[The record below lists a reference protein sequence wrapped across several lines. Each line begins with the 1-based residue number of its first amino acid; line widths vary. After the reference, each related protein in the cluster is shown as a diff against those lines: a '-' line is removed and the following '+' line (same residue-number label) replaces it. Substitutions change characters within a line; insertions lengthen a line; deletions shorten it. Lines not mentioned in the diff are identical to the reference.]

1 MSDTFDWLRA
11 VWSRRKWLAIVS
23 FIVPLAIGLTVI
35 AAMPRMYRATVTVLV
50 IRQEIPEKLVAP
62 TVTSAVETRLKTISQ
77 EILSRPRLEAL
88 RERFGL
94 YHDLQTRIPPDQV
107 IERMRSDIHLEI
119 KGMETK
125 SSEVQGPVAFTLS
138 YQGTSPKTVA
148 DVANT
153 LASYYIEENAKAREL
168 QASGTAEFLRVQLE
182 ETKKRL
188 DLQERNVSEFKR
200 RHLGEL
206 PQQMEANMAT
216 LERLQMQL
224 RLNADGQT
232 RAQERRSFLS
242 AQLSESGSLSFA
254 GPAGTP
260 GAPESGPARL
270 ARLQQTLAELR
281 SRYSDKYPDVLQTQA
296 EIAALVRELAEAK
309 AKGKTEPEAASPV
322 AIPSVASPLKAALTE
337 TETELKVLKAEDGRL
352 RGSIAAYQGRIE
364 RIPEREQEYKE
375 LARDYETTRDVYAS
389 LLKRHGDAQIAES
402 MEQRQK
408 SEQFRI
414 IEAAGVPT
422 RPAASPIKLLF
433 MIFVVAIDLAAAAV
447 IVAEKFDASFHT
459 VEQVRGRTSFP
470 VLVSIPNIVTD
481 ADASRQ
487 RTRLRLATMA
497 TSIGVVVLVAA
508 SYFLAHGNEQLVGLL
523 MKPKP

>member
-11 VWSRRKWLAIVS
+11 VWRRRKWLATLA
-23 FIVPLAIGLTVI
+23 FLVPLAVGLTVVTAI
-35 AAMPRMYRATVTVLV
+35 PRVYRATVTVLV
-50 IRQEIPEKLVAP
+50 IRQEIPEKLVSP
-62 TVTSAVETRLKTISQ
+62 TVTSLVETRLKTISQ
-77 EILSRPRLEAL
+77 ETLSRPRLEAL

-94 YHDLQTRIPPDQV
+94 YKDLQKRISPDQV

-119 KGMETK
+119 KGAETK
-125 SSEVQGPVAFTLS
+125 GETQGPIAFTLS
-138 YQGTSPKTVA
+138 YQGTDPKTVA

-153 LASYYIEENAKAREL
+153 LASYYIDENVKAREL

-182 ETKKRL
+182 QTKQRL
-188 DLQERNVSEFKR
+188 DQQERNVSEFKR

-206 PQQMEANMAT
+206 PQQMEANLAT

-242 AQLSESGSLSFA
+242 AQISEAGPLGFAGSG

-260 GAPESGPARL
+260 QSGPARL

-281 SRYSDKYPDVLQTQA
+281 SRYSDKYPDVLQTQS
-296 EIAALVRELAEAK
+296 EIAALTRELAEAK
-309 AKGKTEPEAASPV
+309 AKGGSESTAPAATST
-322 AIPSVASPLKAALTE
+322 VASPLKAALIE
-337 TETELKVLKAEDGRL
+337 SETELKVLKAEEAHL
-352 RGSIAAYQGRIE
+352 RGSITAYQQRIE
-364 RIPEREQEYKE
+364 KIPEREQEYKE
-375 LARDYETTRDVYAS
+375 LARDYETTRDVYQS
-389 LLKRHGDAQIAES
+389 LLKRYGDAQIAES

-422 RPAASPIKLLF
+422 RPVGGPLKLLL
-433 MIFVVAIDLAAAAV
+433 IVFVVAIDLAVAAV
-447 IVAEKFDASFHT
+447 IVAEKLDASFHT

-470 VLVSIPNIVTD
+470 VLVSIPRIVTD
-481 ADASRQ
+481 ADAARQ
-487 RTRLRLATMA
+487 RTRFRLATMA
-497 TSIGVVVLVAA
+497 TSVGLVALVA
-508 SYFLAHGNEQLVGLL
+508 ISYFLAHGNEELVGLL
-523 MKPKP
+523 VKPRP

>member
-11 VWSRRKWLAIVS
+11 VWSRRKWLALLA
-23 FIVPLAIGLTVI
+23 FAVPLAIGLTVV
-35 AAMPRMYRATVTVLV
+35 AALPSVYRATVTVLV
-50 IRQEIPEKLVAP
+50 IRQEIPEKLVST

-94 YHDLQTRIPPDQV
+94 YQDLQTRIPPDQV

-119 KGMETK
+119 KGMDTRGE
-125 SSEVQGPVAFTLS
+125 SQAPVAFTLS
-138 YQGTSPKTVA
+138 YQGTVPKTVA

-153 LASYYIEENAKAREL
+153 LASYYIEENVKARGL

-182 ETKKRL
+182 QTKQRL
-188 DLQERNVSEFKR
+188 DLLERKVSEFKR

-206 PQQMEANMAT
+206 PQQMEANLAT

-242 AQLSESGSLSFA
+242 AQLSETGSLSFA
-254 GPAGTP
+254 VPGGGAS

-281 SRYSDKYPDVLQTQA
+281 SRYSDKYPDVLQTQS
-296 EIAALVRELAEAK
+296 EIAALMRELVDAK
-309 AKGKTEPEAASPV
+309 AKGGSEPASSVV
-322 AIPSVASPLKAALTE
+322 ANTVTSPLKGALTE
-337 TETELKVLKAEDGRL
+337 AETELKVLRAEESHL
-352 RGSIAAYQGRIE
+352 RASIAAYQQRIE
-364 RIPEREQEYKE
+364 KIPEREQEYKE
-375 LARDYETTRDVYAS
+375 LARDYETTRDVYQS

-414 IEAAGVPT
+414 IEAAAVPT
-422 RPAASPIKLLF
+422 RPTAGPLKLLL
-433 MIFVVAIDLAAAAV
+433 IVFVVAIDLAAAAV
-447 IVAEKFDASFHT
+447 IVAEKLDGSFHT
-459 VEQVRGRTSFP
+459 IEQVRGRTSFP
-470 VLVSIPNIVTD
+470 VLVSIPRIVTE
-481 ADASRQ
+481 ADAARQ
-487 RTRLRLATMA
+487 RIRFRLATMA
-497 TSIGVVVLVAA
+497 TSIGLVALVA
-508 SYFLAHGNEQLVGLL
+508 VSYFLAHGNEQLVGLL
-523 MKPKP
+523 MKPRP